1 MKTKIYIFLLL
12 ISKINSF
19 NLCVVG
25 GSSGLGKEI
34 IYQALQNNNKVLAL
48 TNNPN
53 KITVPFRN
61 GGLEEKFVG
70 EEIINNNIVKDNY
83 INYNKYDYKNIIF
96 TTGSTAFKNDY
107 SDIITQIILNNYKE
121 YFDNIIL
128 ISANGVGDSLSN
140 SNFGIKLMNDWYLRD
155 VYRAKN
161 RQEIL
166 LKEYELKSKKTKTII
181 LRPECLSFGKNVYDC
196 ISRENVAKKILLDL
210 DLL

>member
-1 MKTKIYIFLLL
+1 MKTIIYIFLLL
-12 ISKINSF
+12 ISKIDSF

-34 IYQALQNNNKVLAL
+34 IYQALQSNNKVLAL

-61 GGLEEKFVG
+61 GGLEEKLVG
-70 EEIINNNIVKDNY
+70 EEIINGNLIKDTY
-83 INYNKYDYKNIIF
+83 INYNKYNFKNIIF
-96 TTGSTAFKNDY
+96 TLGGTAFKNDY
-107 SDIITQIILNNYKE
+107 SDKITQDILNNYKQ
-121 YFDNIIL
+121 YFDNIVL

-140 SNFGIKLMNDWYLRD
+140 SNFGIKIMNDWYLRD

-161 RQEIL
+161 RQEL
-166 LKEYELKSKKTKTII
+166 LVRDYELKSKKTKTIV

-196 ISRENVAKKILLDL
+196 ISREKLAKKILVDL